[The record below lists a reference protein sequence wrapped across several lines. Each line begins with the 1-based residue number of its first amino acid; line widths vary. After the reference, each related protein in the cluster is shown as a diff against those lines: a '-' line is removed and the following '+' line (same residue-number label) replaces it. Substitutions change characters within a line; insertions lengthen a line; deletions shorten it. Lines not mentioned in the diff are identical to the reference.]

1 MGRNSFRAGAMRRAV
16 LEALRDWPQTPAGG
30 APIRKIEELL
40 SEYVGGRALAVGSGT
55 VALEVALRA
64 AGVGPGDEVVLP
76 AYDWGAAA
84 GAVLRCGAQ
93 PVFADVD
100 AVRATLDPASLKA
113 RITRRTVAVVVTHWA
128 GCPADL
134 DAILAVA
141 RSRGLF
147 VIEDCAQ
154 ALGARYQGRPVG
166 SFGDAAV
173 FSFGW
178 GKLVCAGEGGAVV
191 FRDAQLWRRAVGLC
205 QHPLRQLREQ
215 VEGLGDLAMNA
226 RMHPLPAALVAAQW
240 ELWPAW
246 LERRRRACIY
256 LTERLKHRTG
266 LVAPSD
272 PPQGIHSF
280 HRYVLRLPEE
290 SLALKLRGRLAEE
303 GFAVVNGQVH
313 QPLHLRV
320 QVNAA
325 PGECPQ
331 AEHWSRCSLAVDQDW
346 TRVSQS
352 WLKRFADA
360 VLGEINAMGDCHGS
374 SAD

>member
-191 FRDAQLWRRAVGLC
+191 FATRSFG
-205 QHPLRQLREQ
+205 
-215 VEGLGDLAMNA
+215 GA
-226 RMHPLPAALVAAQW
+226 RWACASTRCVSFGNRSRVWAI
-240 ELWPAW
+240 WP
-246 LERRRRACIY
+246 
-256 LTERLKHRTG
+256 
-266 LVAPSD
+266 
-272 PPQGIHSF
+272 
-280 HRYVLRLPEE
+280 
-290 SLALKLRGRLAEE
+290 
-303 GFAVVNGQVH
+303 
-313 QPLHLRV
+313 
-320 QVNAA
+320 
-325 PGECPQ
+325 
-331 AEHWSRCSLAVDQDW
+331 
-346 TRVSQS
+346 
-352 WLKRFADA
+352 
-360 VLGEINAMGDCHGS
+360 
-374 SAD
+374 